1 MFLDHMIIKHLFN
14 CNNFDSRHHNNA
26 YKTSLIHKLTLSLT
40 PTQLC
45 QLSTN
50 AKEKGRKKSNCMQQ
64 IEGTLLLKWGTNF
77 RKTQ

>member
-26 YKTSLIHKLTLSLT
+26 YKTSIIHKLSLSLSLT
-40 PTQLC
+40 QLY

-50 AKEKGRKKSNCMQQ
+50 AKEKGGEKSNCMQQ
-64 IEGTLLLKWGTNF
+64 IEGTLLKWGTNF

>member
-14 CNNFDSRHHNNA
+14 CNNFDYRHHNNA
-26 YKTSLIHKLTLSLT
+26 YKTSIIHKLSLSLSLT
-40 PTQLC
+40 QLY

-50 AKEKGRKKSNCMQQ
+50 AKEKGSEKSNCMQQ